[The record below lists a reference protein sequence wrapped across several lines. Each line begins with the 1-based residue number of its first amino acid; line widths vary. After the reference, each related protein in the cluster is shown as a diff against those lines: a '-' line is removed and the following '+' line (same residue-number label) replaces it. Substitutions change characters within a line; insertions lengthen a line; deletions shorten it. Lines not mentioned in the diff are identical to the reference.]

1 MCLPHW
7 NVIFKKILTSCQVP
21 QWSEWIKI
29 VLLDEAIEP
38 DFLGSNPGCVN
49 YSLNDPRQHN
59 FTFLHTQNEETHNT
73 YLRDSC
79 EDCQG

>member
-29 VLLDEAIEP
+29 VLLDEAYRTR
-38 DFLGSNPGCVN
+38 LPGFKSWLC
-49 YSLNDPRQHN
+49 
-59 FTFLHTQNEETHNT
+59 
-73 YLRDSC
+73 
-79 EDCQG
+79 